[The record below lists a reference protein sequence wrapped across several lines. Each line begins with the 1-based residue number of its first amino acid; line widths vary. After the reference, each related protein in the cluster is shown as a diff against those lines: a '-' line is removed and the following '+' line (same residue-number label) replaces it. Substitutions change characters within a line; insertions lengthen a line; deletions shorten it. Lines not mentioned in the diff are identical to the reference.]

1 MSRYRIRRGNDVAF
15 AWTVLQKNSGGVSAA
30 YSLVGKNI
38 KVLANIYN
46 MEIELTGLSVS
57 GNILSFTWP
66 GKDQPLAGPARL
78 RIVEND
84 GAVGMRTMDA
94 ADIIEFVDD
103 SNDAGG
109 CNPCSH
115 IDISLVELASIVTM
129 FNESAIP
136 DTIARKSWVTTVL
149 TGYYTKEQADQLL
162 AQKYV
167 KPGSGI
173 PKTDLAA
180 DVQASLEKADTAL
193 QQHQDISGKQ
203 DVIEDLETIRSG
215 AGKGAT
221 AYQKPQDGIPS
232 SDMASAV
239 KQALTA
245 AGTALQPA
253 DIVTLTNK
261 VAALESLISEGDNP
275 TAAIDKFNEIVAF
288 LSTITNT
295 QTLAGIVSGINDAI
309 AAKYTKPGSGIPKTD
324 LAAAVQASLEKAD
337 SALQQHQDISGK
349 AEKAANPVA
358 GNLAK
363 LDEHGNL
370 VNAGFSADRIHRDLG
385 YNANQSIIHLTQGI
399 AGEYVKCAT
408 RAAESNANFAISA
421 QFNVDACSEL
431 LIKTGFNPSDG
442 NHAALDLSVIAI
454 VEELERVRTV
464 QAKDGS
470 NNPLYYEVDLEGNP
484 TSTQTTEVTDY
495 PVYVQETYT
504 ETRYLPNNE
513 DRYVA
518 IPDSGYYVAN
528 IPQSCKCVISYK
540 PGVTDMDVIVVKH
553 GALANLTSQ
562 IFGIYEHRVM
572 VEALTALAYR
582 IQALEAS
589 IRRPGD
595 IVVGTIDAQERTTD
609 GIPDVLYGHGTPS
622 ASTVPVNWPA
632 DAPEWDGIPP
642 RRGSEYHNLDATTSP
657 LWRAKDN
664 TAVSDWINV

>member
-1 MSRYRIRRGNDVAF
+1 MNVK
-15 AWTVLQKNSGGVSAA
+15 LNSGENLTITTGSNNVVTVPDSQG
-30 YSLVGKNI
+30 SL
-38 KVLANIYN
+38 
-46 MEIELTGLSVS
+46 
-57 GNILSFTWP
+57 
-66 GKDQPLAGPARL
+66 
-78 RIVEND
+78 
-84 GAVGMRTMDA
+84 
-94 ADIIEFVDD
+94 
-103 SNDAGG
+103 
-109 CNPCSH
+109 
-115 IDISLVELASIVTM
+115 
-129 FNESAIP
+129 
-136 DTIARKSWVTTVL
+136 
-149 TGYYTKEQADQLL
+149 
-162 AQKYV
+162 YV
-167 KPGSGI
+167 
-173 PKTDLAA
+173 
-180 DVQASLEKADTAL
+180 
-193 QQHQDISGKQ
+193 
-203 DVIEDLETIRSG
+203 
-215 AGKGAT
+215 
-221 AYQKPQDGIPS
+221 KPQDGIPA
-232 SDMASAV
+232 SDLATAV
-239 KQALTA
+239 QDKLNA

-253 DIVTLTNK
+253 DILTLTQK
-261 VAALESLISEGDNP
+261 VDALESLISEDADP

-288 LSTITNT
+288 LANITNT
-295 QTLAGIVSGINDAI
+295 ETLAGIVDGINRAI
-309 AAKYTKPGSGIPKTD
+309 SAKYSKPGTGIPKDD

-337 SALQQHQDISGK
+337 TALQQHQDISGK

-385 YNANQSIIHLTQGI
+385 YNAAQSIIHLTQGI
-399 AGEYVKCAT
+399 AGKYVKCAT

-454 VEELERVRTV
+454 VEEQERVRTV

-622 ASTVPVNWPA
+622 ASTVPVNWPT